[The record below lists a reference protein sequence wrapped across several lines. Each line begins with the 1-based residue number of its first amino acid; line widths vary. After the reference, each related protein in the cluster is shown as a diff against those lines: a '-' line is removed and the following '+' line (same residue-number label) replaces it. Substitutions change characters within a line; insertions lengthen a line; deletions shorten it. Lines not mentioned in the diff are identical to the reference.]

1 MSVDL
6 GDLGDIATAIG
17 LLQPGGDPR
26 PDWFA
31 DPEKYL
37 KRILSDSGQRTAL
50 LDAVDDLLGGSHAT
64 TDGAGRTWVPL
75 FEHGPVAVS
84 AVVAEAADGDAVHV
98 GVGVRVDG
106 AAAAGG
112 VGVVGEVY
120 VPLFAAAGDEPV
132 ADPLLLGK
140 PGAVVELSLALALPS
155 GAAPGAVSLSSVGVS
170 ARIPTLAGV
179 EPTVG
184 LSLLGLRMPGA
195 ATSRD
200 IVVDADDIEDLDDA
214 LLELVLGL
222 VQASTDAIATTE
234 PARGLAGLLGLVDG
248 DDVPDFPVAEVLAG
262 GASALATWLASCL
275 EGPARTAWLGHL
287 ATLLSGQ
294 VIGAGADATVRV
306 PLGGGVNVLVDVAT
320 TPGASGLPVVTPRV
334 AVEVTG
340 GPGTSLRLEVQ
351 PVSLDL
357 GTGSAIALP
366 SLTVLA
372 LVGSGG
378 AGALLGPVDGPGNLD
393 ITIGSFEGGFAL
405 DADRRPSFV
414 LRARD
419 AIVGTTEYPTLDL
432 TDGDA
437 LAGVAG
443 DAVETAAGDLL
454 GLLGPVGGA
463 VGVLLGLVD
472 PPAGPAPRIDGV
484 RMLAD
489 PIGALRSRWAALLA
503 ADAQIFRSVLAT
515 WQAATAAQ
523 TLRTRAIEGDG
534 TPAAPYRVAVA
545 EGVDVLVSVDGAAVS
560 VALAA
565 RLATP
570 LALGAEIEA
579 DVRVEVLRAGL
590 SDAAPSAQF
599 VTGLIAVIALGAPG
613 DTPLRLAADGYGLS
627 LLSVGARLAWDPAT
641 GARLDPWL
649 EQPRLV
655 LAGTERPFPVI
666 GVGGPAGVAF
676 PPVVPPLPADWSDE
690 IWSAAE
696 AAAGALLA
704 AAARERAA
712 AAGAADA
719 LATLLTAAAEL
730 TGWSPEAPHAMPRLS
745 LAAVVADPRAE
756 LERWARLLLG
766 DGGGRSRVPELVVG
780 LLGQLLGLPVTGAG
794 VGDLPWAVP
803 LPGCD
808 LTAAA
813 SAPAVAAGLAFGRGV
828 PALLLALGAPT
839 VDRYG
844 SRAPLAL
851 ISWRPGDPSLSTDV
865 LAQGVAADAEVDD
878 VLADALAGR
887 GSLAAGFDALTE
899 RWTGSDGVVAL
910 PDELAPAGVTVHR
923 TSGLVHAARLDSAHV
938 TAALAAVWPQL
949 GGEPTRVMLVGVV
962 ADGEPDVLPP
972 PGTAGIAADVD
983 LTAVGAA
990 VEGFPVPPAAA
1001 AGTTVV
1007 RLGGRASTGAA
1018 GFDGQVARLRRA
1030 LSGLATA
1037 ANPVAVVAGAGA
1049 GRIAVAAA
1057 GGLPGVE
1064 AVVTVATP
1072 WTPLTLADVDT
1083 APATDGLRMLRTLLD
1098 LGDADLAGEL
1108 EGLDEAER
1116 TVLLAEDEDLALAR
1130 GLVDSLLARDGRGD
1144 PLTELTTP
1152 EAALPPGLAVHA
1164 VVGSCAPEAVRRAI
1178 TAAVATGLAGRSRR
1192 RVAEAGA
1199 GGTTAALGVHVPAGV
1214 GGAAGG
1220 LRAAIGLDAELL
1232 RWSEAGLAG
1241 PSLRVRLRLSGDGRW
1256 LVGGPDAARQPGPR
1270 PLAVRAVTLELTVP
1284 LPSWGSQA
1292 GATASLGRLV
1302 LHDATAFGI
1311 RRARWLVDLSD
1322 AGALVP
1328 EARAL
1333 LGEVAAQLK
1342 AQAEGAADVAADAAI
1357 AGLVDALQ
1365 ALGVLDLTGGF
1376 DATTLAGMLA
1386 NPKAVLD
1393 ATLADATRTLNLA
1406 AGLRSAVGDARAA
1419 AGSTVELRSGAVRV
1433 VVDLAARS
1441 ATVAAA
1447 ADFAGGAVHASLAVG
1462 VGAGAADVTA
1472 RIGTADLETAGT
1484 PGAGIDVACR
1494 APARGGLALTVGG
1507 RLRDPRGVRT
1517 VALWPATPETASE
1530 LLALAPDGLAATA
1543 LQAALTALRATLA
1556 RLEPGAGAD
1565 PAALVDALLS
1575 AAGLLRAAPAPAL
1588 AEADA
1593 ETGEEIAAAVRSV
1606 VVWPSGL
1613 LSDPR
1618 AWLQTAAGDLP
1629 AALPA
1634 LVDAVAGL
1642 LPAAGPRAPGS
1653 LPITAGV
1660 SVRAASTSGRL
1671 ALLLEIDAAAFA
1683 GAPGELVLAIT
1694 AGLEIGTA
1702 ADGVSPSLSVEL
1714 GAGAVGA
1721 IRVRVGSDAG
1731 GADPAIG
1738 VTVTLLPSS
1747 RPEITLYPA
1756 ARGLSGLADA
1766 AAAGA
1771 VAALPPLL
1779 TRLAQEDPPGAAPAT
1794 TAAQVAGRIVGRG
1807 GVALGLASG
1816 TPAVFSGPT
1825 LTAFAAD
1832 PAAAFA
1838 ARAADMTSA
1847 GLTLV
1852 VDAVRAT
1859 LGSPAT
1865 RSVARED
1872 GRVAIT
1878 IGPADRRIV
1887 VGWRP
1892 GTSALDATVTIGNLA
1907 PVGAIMG
1914 SLRVSP
1920 TGVELVD
1927 VAVGPATIALGG
1939 ATLSPFA
1946 RIAAG
1951 SSLPAPSVDLGLGAG
1966 ASWRLVARFG
1976 PAGVSVLAARGPA
1989 GAVEESF
1996 LERDIAAAVVG
2007 ALIDV
2012 AGGLVLEIEAVETAL
2027 RAPVLGTTTAA
2038 LLESV
2043 LLAAPAGAGNPLRID
2058 PTLAADLTEPLKLLR
2073 RLALAVGNAGAAM
2086 GPITLGGVLDVRVAG
2101 GATVGLT
2108 LAVTGDEWV
2117 LNPQSDVRISL
2128 VTDAEWI
2135 DPDVPS
2141 GITLEAVRLPA
2152 GGGIEFAPGVVGGGV
2167 GVRVSRGSGPL
2178 LDAGLTIE
2186 SVSVLG
2192 FGLVRLAAG
2201 GALEL
2206 GGGARLELAGLGVPL
2221 GGGGD
2226 GSNPTA
2232 AGVMPSAGAGDD
2244 APAPRFSPALAVQKH
2259 PGRALAVSLS
2269 AGPGSGPWFLQIQR
2283 EFGPIYLEQVGLAVG
2298 QDGGELRTIGVLI
2311 DGKVS
2316 LFGLSAAVDD
2326 LSLTYTV
2333 SGDGSPF
2340 DARRWK
2346 IDVAGFAI
2354 TAELSGLT
2362 LAGGLRKFTP
2372 AEGGS
2377 EYLGMLLARLGVYGI
2392 TVYGGFGEVG
2402 PPNDK
2407 FTSMFLFGAVNGP
2420 IGGPPA
2426 FFLTGIGG
2434 GFGANRGLVVPTDL
2448 SQFGSYPLVKALD
2461 PAARAGDPFTELAQA
2476 RGHFPAQRGQFWFA
2490 AGISF
2495 NSFALVDG
2503 VVVVAVSFGNGLEIS
2518 ILGLARMALPRPQ
2531 AALVSIELA
2540 LVARISTREGVVL
2553 VQAQLTDNSWLIAP
2567 AVRLTGGFAFAAWF
2581 GGPNKGQFVL
2591 TLGGYHPDFHRDGY
2605 PVVPRLGLT
2614 WQIGD
2619 AVSVSGGSYFALTS
2633 EALMAG
2639 MKVEIHAQIGPAW
2652 AHLVFGADGIVY
2664 FDPFWLSVTIYA
2676 SIDAGVTIDLWFAEI
2691 TISVHLSARLTVT
2704 GPPFRAVA
2712 RFEIGP
2718 VGVTFAIG
2726 PAADDP
2732 PPLTWPAFVT
2742 KYLEEAAPGRARA
2755 LSAITGAGTVPPAG
2769 GAATGGDTSPDGQPD
2784 RPFRV
2789 VAEFTATITSTIPLR
2804 ELSTAGATTTLPAS
2818 HTVSVAPMG
2827 ASGTATPRTTVSI
2840 RRRVT
2845 GPVPGAGGPDATAP
2859 DRIAALRVRTRRDG
2873 AFPIGAW
2880 GAAQDLSDPK
2890 VPAGDVLAATDRIEI
2905 EATAVIP
2912 AGGPLIPYRQV
2923 ETGRRRVLPLLA
2935 TATDAAVNERVA
2947 GSAVLKSAL
2956 DDAVAE
2962 LGEVGAGN
2970 AAVAAQLLTARGA
2983 RDELSV
2989 ATWQAGLA
2997 APVMLGSLGEGLG
3010 PAAAAVQVASRTPPA
3025 AREPEIRPPK
3035 VLAVLSSG
3043 EQRMLRAGG
3052 ERDARKAAPP
3062 SRTTVSD
3069 ELVRAVVDD
3078 GKATARRVEA
3088 PSLETVVERLSSA
3101 IPARLVATPALA
3113 RVAMG
3118 TVVSTGALPTTSAGL
3133 PGAAAV
3139 ARRAAP
3145 KRTLDALSAR
3155 TSALLDGAGTVSD
3168 GQVLVVELP
3177 DANID
3182 TARERPALA
3191 CRSGRVRVVLLGA
3204 AGRVLKDVVLAE
3216 AGRTQ
3221 VPVGTRTAVVVGGPS
3236 PVADGGPWIVAGGWT
3251 AARALPSASD
3261 GLLVAAGAVVDV
3273 LGRVPHRGADPA
3285 RAAWVA
3291 PAELLGRERGT
3302 VTTLAGPDSDRH
3314 QVLAAIAVVIGGTG
3328 TEGLVVGLDG
3338 ADQAGAPL
3346 VSADAAGASVLVVGL
3361 GGTRRRSP
3369 VTVTVASDPDAAPRD
3384 VLGLVAVSGDPR
3396 ALKTSGPA
3404 AAAWLASAVAGA
3416 DLASLVPPPTSP
3428 GPAGSTIAWEVP

>member
-1 MSVDL
+1 
-6 GDLGDIATAIG
+6 
-17 LLQPGGDPR
+17 
-26 PDWFA
+26 
-31 DPEKYL
+31 
-37 KRILSDSGQRTAL
+37 
-50 LDAVDDLLGGSHAT
+50 
-64 TDGAGRTWVPL
+64 
-75 FEHGPVAVS
+75 
-84 AVVAEAADGDAVHV
+84 
-98 GVGVRVDG
+98 
-106 AAAAGG
+106 
-112 VGVVGEVY
+112 
-120 VPLFAAAGDEPV
+120 
-132 ADPLLLGK
+132 
-140 PGAVVELSLALALPS
+140 
-155 GAAPGAVSLSSVGVS
+155 
-170 ARIPTLAGV
+170 
-179 EPTVG
+179 
-184 LSLLGLRMPGA
+184 
-195 ATSRD
+195 
-200 IVVDADDIEDLDDA
+200 
-214 LLELVLGL
+214 
-222 VQASTDAIATTE
+222 
-234 PARGLAGLLGLVDG
+234 
-248 DDVPDFPVAEVLAG
+248 
-262 GASALATWLASCL
+262 
-275 EGPARTAWLGHL
+275 
-287 ATLLSGQ
+287 
-294 VIGAGADATVRV
+294 
-306 PLGGGVNVLVDVAT
+306 
-320 TPGASGLPVVTPRV
+320 
-334 AVEVTG
+334 
-340 GPGTSLRLEVQ
+340 
-351 PVSLDL
+351 
-357 GTGSAIALP
+357 
-366 SLTVLA
+366 
-372 LVGSGG
+372 
-378 AGALLGPVDGPGNLD
+378 
-393 ITIGSFEGGFAL
+393 
-405 DADRRPSFV
+405 
-414 LRARD
+414 
-419 AIVGTTEYPTLDL
+419 
-432 TDGDA
+432 
-437 LAGVAG
+437 
-443 DAVETAAGDLL
+443 
-454 GLLGPVGGA
+454 
-463 VGVLLGLVD
+463 
-472 PPAGPAPRIDGV
+472 
-484 RMLAD
+484 
-489 PIGALRSRWAALLA
+489 
-503 ADAQIFRSVLAT
+503 
-515 WQAATAAQ
+515 
-523 TLRTRAIEGDG
+523 
-534 TPAAPYRVAVA
+534 
-545 EGVDVLVSVDGAAVS
+545 
-560 VALAA
+560 
-565 RLATP
+565 
-570 LALGAEIEA
+570 
-579 DVRVEVLRAGL
+579 
-590 SDAAPSAQF
+590 
-599 VTGLIAVIALGAPG
+599 
-613 DTPLRLAADGYGLS
+613 
-627 LLSVGARLAWDPAT
+627 
-641 GARLDPWL
+641 
-649 EQPRLV
+649 
-655 LAGTERPFPVI
+655 
-666 GVGGPAGVAF
+666 
-676 PPVVPPLPADWSDE
+676 
-690 IWSAAE
+690 
-696 AAAGALLA
+696 
-704 AAARERAA
+704 
-712 AAGAADA
+712 
-719 LATLLTAAAEL
+719 
-730 TGWSPEAPHAMPRLS
+730 
-745 LAAVVADPRAE
+745 
-756 LERWARLLLG
+756 
-766 DGGGRSRVPELVVG
+766 
-780 LLGQLLGLPVTGAG
+780 
-794 VGDLPWAVP
+794 
-803 LPGCD
+803 
-808 LTAAA
+808 
-813 SAPAVAAGLAFGRGV
+813 
-828 PALLLALGAPT
+828 
-839 VDRYG
+839 
-844 SRAPLAL
+844 
-851 ISWRPGDPSLSTDV
+851 
-865 LAQGVAADAEVDD
+865 
-878 VLADALAGR
+878 
-887 GSLAAGFDALTE
+887 
-899 RWTGSDGVVAL
+899 
-910 PDELAPAGVTVHR
+910 
-923 TSGLVHAARLDSAHV
+923 
-938 TAALAAVWPQL
+938 
-949 GGEPTRVMLVGVV
+949 
-962 ADGEPDVLPP
+962 
-972 PGTAGIAADVD
+972 
-983 LTAVGAA
+983 
-990 VEGFPVPPAAA
+990 
-1001 AGTTVV
+1001 
-1007 RLGGRASTGAA
+1007 
-1018 GFDGQVARLRRA
+1018 
-1030 LSGLATA
+1030 
-1037 ANPVAVVAGAGA
+1037 
-1049 GRIAVAAA
+1049 
-1057 GGLPGVE
+1057 
-1064 AVVTVATP
+1064 
-1072 WTPLTLADVDT
+1072 
-1083 APATDGLRMLRTLLD
+1083 
-1098 LGDADLAGEL
+1098 
-1108 EGLDEAER
+1108 
-1116 TVLLAEDEDLALAR
+1116 
-1130 GLVDSLLARDGRGD
+1130 
-1144 PLTELTTP
+1144 
-1152 EAALPPGLAVHA
+1152 
-1164 VVGSCAPEAVRRAI
+1164 
-1178 TAAVATGLAGRSRR
+1178 
-1192 RVAEAGA
+1192 
-1199 GGTTAALGVHVPAGV
+1199 
-1214 GGAAGG
+1214 
-1220 LRAAIGLDAELL
+1220 
-1232 RWSEAGLAG
+1232 
-1241 PSLRVRLRLSGDGRW
+1241 VRLRLSGDGRW
-1256 LVGGPDAARQPGPR
+1256 LVGGPDAARRPGPR

-1284 LPSWGSQA
+1284 LPAWGSQA
-1292 GATASLGRLV
+1292 GATTSFGRLV

-1311 RRARWLVDLSD
+1311 RRARWVVDLSD

-1333 LGEVAAQLK
+1333 LGEVAAQLQ
-1342 AQAEGAADVAADAAI
+1342 AQAEGAAEVAADAAI
-1357 AGLVDALQ
+1357 GGLVDALQ
-1365 ALGVLDLTGGF
+1365 ALGVLDLAGGF
-1376 DATTLAGMLA
+1376 DATTVAGLLA

-1406 AGLRSAVGDARAA
+1406 TGLRRAVGDARTA

-1447 ADFAGGAVHASLAVG
+1447 ADFAGGAVHAGLGLG
-1462 VGAGAADVTA
+1462 VGAGAVDITA
-1472 RIGTADLETAGT
+1472 RVGSADLEAAGA
-1484 PGAGIDVACR
+1484 PGVGIDVTCHV
-1494 APARGGLALTVGG
+1494 PARGALALTVRGM
-1507 RLRDPRGVRT
+1507 LRDPRGVRA
-1517 VALWPATPETASE
+1517 VALWPATPATASE
-1530 LLALAPDGLAATA
+1530 LLALAPDAAAATA
-1543 LQAALTALRATLA
+1543 LQASLTALRSTLD

-1575 AAGLLRAAPAPAL
+1575 AGGLLRTAPAPAL

-1593 ETGEEIAAAVRSV
+1593 ETAAAARSV

-1618 AWLQTAAGDLP
+1618 AWLESAAGDLP

-1642 LPAAGPRAPGS
+1642 LPAGGPRAAGS

-1660 SVRAASTSGRL
+1660 RVRATSAGGRL

-1683 GAPGELVLAIT
+1683 GAAGDLVLEIT
-1694 AGLEIGTA
+1694 AGLDINSA
-1702 ADGVSPSLSVEL
+1702 AGGVRPSLSVQL

-1721 IRVRVGSDAG
+1721 VRVRVGSDAG

-1766 AAAGA
+1766 AGAGA

-1779 TRLAQEDPPGAAPAT
+1779 TRLAQEDPPDAAPAT
-1794 TAAQVAGRIVGRG
+1794 TPAQVAGRIVGRA

-1816 TPAVFSGPT
+1816 TPAVFSGPA

-1832 PAAAFA
+1832 PGAAFA

-1852 VDAVRAT
+1852 VEAVRAT
-1859 LGSPAT
+1859 LGASAT
-1865 RSVARED
+1865 RSVTSEG

-1878 IGPADRRIV
+1878 VGPAERRVV

-1892 GTSALDATVTIGNLA
+1892 GTSALDATVTIDNLA
-1907 PVGAIMG
+1907 PVGAITG
-1914 SLRVSP
+1914 AIRVSP
-1920 TGVELVD
+1920 AGVELVD

-1939 ATLSPFA
+1939 AVLSPFA

-1976 PAGVSVLAARGPA
+1976 AAGVTVLAARGPA
-1989 GAVEESF
+1989 GAVEESVV
-1996 LERDIAAAVVG
+1996 ERDVAAAVVG

-2012 AGGLVLEIEAVETAL
+2012 LGGIVLDIEAVETAL
-2027 RAPVLGTTTAA
+2027 RGPVLGTTTAA
-2038 LLESV
+2038 LLENV
-2043 LLAAPAGAGNPLRID
+2043 LLAAPMGAGDPLRVD

-2086 GPITLGGVLDVRVAG
+2086 GPITLGDVLDVRVAG
-2101 GATVGLT
+2101 GETVGLT
-2108 LAVTGDEWV
+2108 LAVTGDEWI
-2117 LNPQSDVRISL
+2117 LNPSSDVRISL
-2128 VTDAEWI
+2128 VTDADWI
-2135 DPDVPS
+2135 DPDVAS

-2152 GGGIEFAPGVVGGGV
+2152 GGGIEFVPGVVVGGL
-2167 GVRVSRGSGPL
+2167 GVRVSRASGPL

-2232 AGVMPSAGAGDD
+2232 AGVLPSAGAGND

-2259 PGRALAVSLS
+2259 PGRSLAVSLR
-2269 AGPGSGPWFLQIQR
+2269 AGSGAGPWFLQIQR

-2402 PPNDK
+2402 PPHDK
-2407 FTSMFLFGAVNGP
+2407 YTSMFLFGAVNGP

-2434 GFGANRGLVVPTDL
+2434 GFGANRQLLVPTDL
-2448 SQFGSYPLVKALD
+2448 SQFGNYPLIKALD

-2476 RGHFPAQRGQFWFA
+2476 REFFPAQRGQFWFA

-2495 NSFALVDG
+2495 NSFTLVDG

-2619 AVSVSGGSYFALTS
+2619 VVSVSGGSYFALTS

-2732 PPLTWPAFVT
+2732 PPLTWPAFVA

-2804 ELSTAGATTTLPAS
+2804 ELATAGATTDLPAS

-2827 ASGTATPRTTVSI
+2827 ASGTARPRATVKI

-2845 GPVPGAGGPDATAP
+2845 GPVPGAGGPDASAP
-2859 DRIAALRVRTRRDG
+2859 DRIGALRVRTRRDG

-2880 GAAQDLSDPK
+2880 GAAQDLSDRK
-2890 VPAGDVLAATDRIEI
+2890 LPAGDVLAATDRIEI

-2912 AGGPLIPYRQV
+2912 PPGPLIPYRQV

-2935 TATDAAVNERVA
+2935 TGTADAVNGRIA

-2962 LGEVGAGN
+2962 LGGVGAGN
-2970 AAVAAQLLTARGA
+2970 AEIAAQLLTARGA

-2989 ATWQAGLA
+2989 ASWQAGLA

-3043 EQRMLRAGG
+3043 EQRTLRAGD
-3052 ERDARKAAPP
+3052 ERGMRAVASP
-3062 SRTTVSD
+3062 SQTTVSD
-3069 ELVRAVVDD
+3069 ELVRAVLDG
-3078 GKATARRVEA
+3078 GKATAKRVAA
-3088 PSLETVVERLSSA
+3088 PSLETVVERLGSA
-3101 IPARLVATPALA
+3101 IPARLVAAAALA
-3113 RVAMG
+3113 RPAGG
-3118 TVVSTGALPTTSAGL
+3118 TVVSTGALAPTSAGL

-3145 KRTLDALSAR
+3145 RRTLDALSAR
-3155 TSALLDGAGTVSD
+3155 ADMLLDGAETVSD
-3168 GQVLVVELP
+3168 GQVLLVELP

-3204 AGRVLKDVVLAE
+3204 AGLVLTDVVLAE
-3216 AGRTQ
+3216 GGRTA
-3221 VPVGTRTAVVVGGPS
+3221 VPVGTRTAVVVGGPP
-3236 PVADGGPWIVAGGWT
+3236 PVAEGGPWVVAGGWT
-3251 AARALPSASD
+3251 AARGLPSASD
-3261 GLLVAAGAVVDV
+3261 GLLVASGAVVDV
-3273 LGRVPHRGADPA
+3273 LGRVPYRGADPA

-3302 VTTLAGPDSDRH
+3302 VTTLAAPDSDRH
-3314 QVLAAIAVVIGGTG
+3314 QVLAAIAVVIGGRG

-3361 GGTRRRSP
+3361 AGARRRSP
-3369 VTVTVASDPDAAPRD
+3369 LTVTVASDPDAAPRD
-3384 VLGLVAVSGDPR
+3384 VVGLVAVAGDPR
-3396 ALKTSGPA
+3396 ALKTDGPA
-3404 AAAWLASAVAGA
+3404 AAAWLASALAGA
-3416 DLASLVPPPTSP
+3416 DLASIVPPPTSP